1 MKNDFNIHHKMLGQF
16 YANRIL
22 LDKRFFKLLNMVSLL
37 EKKLRKIWENLKSV
51 KLFSLDEL
59 NETFSNWP

>member
-1 MKNDFNIHHKMLGQF
+1 MLGQF
-16 YANRIL
+16 YTNRIL

-59 NETFSNWP
+59 NETFSNWA

>member
-1 MKNDFNIHHKMLGQF
+1 MLGQF

-22 LDKRFFKLLNMVSLL
+22 VDKRFFKLLNMVSLL

-59 NETFSNWP
+59 NETFSNGA